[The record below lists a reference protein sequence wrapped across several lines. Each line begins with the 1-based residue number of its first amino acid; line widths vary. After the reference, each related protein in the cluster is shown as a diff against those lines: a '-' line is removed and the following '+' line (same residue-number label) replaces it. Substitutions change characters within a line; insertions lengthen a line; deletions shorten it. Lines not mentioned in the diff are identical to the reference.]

1 MTIPAG
7 LQRVCVSTSSCS
19 SPPQQTRAVAALN
32 YSTFIAIILTSSSP
46 PSWRGLQAAI
56 SSSAPMTQDN
66 MGLATAPPL
75 PAIKLILLAVPARQ
89 ALKIVGN
96 IGRSKSKI
104 HGRLFKL
111 ARLCFHSVVPN
122 LFCACAN
129 KQPIMPS
136 HHHIF
141 LTARCPDLFVAGTL
155 GPSTSVNGDRGWWH
169 RYEPDLLL
177 ARGWKV
183 SFCVCKMKKAEGL
196 EARFSSKT

>member
-1 MTIPAG
+1 MKIHLRDGNPSRITKG
-7 LQRVCVSTSSCS
+7 LCQHFQLFQPSPTNTRSCCS
-19 SPPQQTRAVAALN
+19 QLLN
-32 YSTFIAIILTSSSP
+32 VHCIILTSSSP

-66 MGLATAPPL
+66 MGLATAPPM
-75 PAIKLILLAVPARQ
+75 PAVKLVLLAVPARQ

-96 IGRSKSKI
+96 IDRSKSKI

-111 ARLCFHSVVPN
+111 PRLCFHSVFSN

-141 LTARCPDLFVAGTL
+141 LTACSLPWPFCRWYLGTIHL
-155 GPSTSVNGDRGWWH
+155 RQWRPCVVTLIRTRPTFGTGLKGQ
-169 RYEPDLLL
+169 LL
-177 ARGWKV
+177 
-183 SFCVCKMKKAEGL
+183 CV
-196 EARFSSKT
+196 